1 MDKKEDVE
9 IVISKYGTKLPL
21 VPFSNPQ
28 AILVIGK
35 EKQIVSNKQ
44 KIYWRGITM
53 NGTRPKFMENQILTQ
68 SYFEQ
73 PNPYVNAPSCH
84 VNLLELSRY
93 AKRCGKKLVELTQEE
108 VKKFS
113 I

>member
-1 MDKKEDVE
+1 MNE
-9 IVISKYGTKLPL
+9 TKP
-21 VPFSNPQ
+21 
-28 AILVIGK
+28 G
-35 EKQIVSNKQ
+35 
-44 KIYWRGITM
+44 
-53 NGTRPKFMENQILTQ
+53 FMENSVVNQ
-68 SYFEQ
+68 SYYEQ